1 MNDVRPPK
9 VSVCIANYNGAKVL
23 DDCLRSVL
31 DQDTEARIEI
41 IVHDDASTDASL
53 QILREHYP
61 QVTVVASER
70 NVGFCVSNNRMV
82 AQARG
87 EFVLLLN
94 NDAALA
100 LDAIA
105 TLMQESEKQEPRGIL
120 TLPQF
125 DWDTGMLVDRG
136 CLLDPFYNPVPN
148 FDAERRDVAMTI
160 GACLWIPR
168 ALWVELGGFPDWFE
182 SIGEDL
188 YLCCRARLSG
198 HPVQVAGRSIYRH
211 RQGAS
216 FGGNRVGEN
225 GLRTT
230 YRRRRLSERNKTFTM
245 ILCTP
250 GKLIWFLLPLHL
262 VILSAEG
269 ALLTALRGDVSL
281 WQQIYAPIWRD
292 IWERRKQLASLR
304 KAIQSSVRIM
314 ARSYFGGFTPRLR
327 KLDMLLRHGV
337 PDVR

>member
-31 DQDTEARIEI
+31 DQDIEARIEI

>member
-1 MNDVRPPK
+1 MNDVQPPN

-100 LDAIA
+100 PDAIA

-245 ILCTP
+245 IICTP

-262 VILSAEG
+262 MILSAEG

-281 WQQIYAPIWRD
+281 WRQIYAPIWRD
-292 IWERRKQLASLR
+292 IWEQRKQLAALR
-304 KAIQSSVRIM
+304 KAIQSSVRIT
-314 ARSYFGGFTPRLR
+314 ARSYFGGFAPRLR
-327 KLDMLLRHGV
+327 KLDMLMRHGV
-337 PDVR
+337 PEIQ